1 MYIDIS
7 IQALTLIAIMVVEIV
22 AIVRFTNK
30 KGK

>member
-7 IQALTLIAIMVVEIV
+7 IQALALIAIAVVEVV